1 MLVCL
6 IEQLVDSFTE
16 KPLKLSMDIVAVD
29 INELYTYVNDRL
41 DLVLKIVKDSEQI
54 KLSHVSL
61 KRVSLVMS

>member
-1 MLVCL
+1 
-6 IEQLVDSFTE
+6 
-16 KPLKLSMDIVAVD
+16 MDIVAVD

-41 DLVLKIVKDSEQI
+41 DLAIKIVKDSELI